1 MSLNIFNSTAWQL
14 ILQSDWV
21 CRFILLGLFI
31 LSVFCL
37 AIIIYKAMT
46 FGKHIHQL
54 RALTKRL
61 RSCVN
66 FQELIEV
73 SREFKESL
81 GGNFLHSSLNEL
93 KRILER
99 QKDGSKNLSS
109 NDIENLDLFMN
120 QEINLILEEED
131 LYLPVL
137 SSSAASSPLIGLFG
151 TIWGL
156 IHAFIDIGQEKCA
169 DISTVAPG
177 LAEALTTTLAG
188 LIVAIPALIAYHYL
202 SRQMHKIEVMLFDVN
217 ERFLKIVR
225 ETLSE

>member
-21 CRFILLGLFI
+21 CGLILLGLFL

-37 AIIIYKAMT
+37 AIIIYKSMA
-46 FGKHIHQL
+46 FYKHIIQL
-54 RALTKRL
+54 RALAKRL
-61 RSCVN
+61 KACVN

-73 SREFKESL
+73 SREFKDSL

-93 KRILER
+93 KRILEK
-99 QKDGSKNLSS
+99 QKNDSKSLTSRDLDNL
-109 NDIENLDLFMN
+109 ELFMN
-120 QEINLILEEED
+120 QEINLILEEEE

-137 SSSAASSPLIGLFG
+137 SSSAASSPLVGLFG

-156 IHAFIDIGQEKCA
+156 IHAFIDIGQEKSA

-188 LIVAIPALIAYHYL
+188 LVVAIPALIAYHYL
-202 SRQMHKIEVMLFDVN
+202 TRQMHKVEVILFDVN